1 MVSARMFADFSS
13 VALALAT
20 TRSSWSEVAER
31 LTVAVEGIRSSARPD
46 VEGIAGRRREVTEFW
61 NETVRKLT
69 LLSTLA
75 AHPDVSP
82 DQLVEVLAIV
92 LEKRDTGYSINDR
105 EQLALF
111 FEQGLPDDWV
121 SHSRIEE
128 PFRDLLLPE
137 LSSVFQMQLSA
148 SDADVTGRAVLR
160 ILRLVR
166 TANSLAAA
174 IPGDSVDELLAMI
187 RTGISN
193 PAAIRSAPE
202 LLPEPAVQR
211 TQVKQLVNE
220 LLKDENFSALARLT
234 KHLMASVSLPRH
246 LSEPDELQMGGV
258 SDIASR
264 GQLDKLLL
272 SELAHDDLTLS
283 VRLAL
288 NEALYLRRESPP
300 SARVSVRC
308 VLIDVSLPVWGI
320 PRLYG
325 LAVALSLCATAER
338 EIQIRCFRGENR
350 RLATLTLTTT
360 DGVAGHMAALSC
372 QASPEAVLEPFFE
385 AVREE
390 AALAEPVIITTSDI
404 LLNESFRRKLDAVW
418 QGDVWIITAER
429 NGQLQILRKTRQG
442 TSLYRKVQL
451 PLNEI
456 PDDRLTESIRQ
467 TEPGGEQPAILSLSQ
482 LPLLLMP
489 SVRAGR
495 VWHWGDWTVSVM
507 DDCRL
512 LLSQRRDQGA
522 RELANCLP
530 VSKEDRCF
538 VVDRWDETFAVICCV
553 QDRSSAT
560 LIQIRRTHLTLSTT
574 VVEHQLKQVT
584 DVHRTDSGLLMFGIN
599 NNGVPAC
606 CSVGYPT
613 PGFPSTL
620 PLPSSVVER
629 CGRVVRTE
637 HGVWHVLD
645 VVMAGNSEQDL
656 LSGAFSASWSFQAV
670 PDHLQS
676 MRQLAE
682 LTPGE
687 YVGMDDTGRL
697 IDPTDPGRFSG
708 IADCCERHNLVI
720 ERFCSVSLEGSQI
733 TVQGSGWGRTVV
745 LDVRNDRILSES
757 TSGIV
762 LEDSDTVELHGA
774 LERISSNQLKHH
786 FQFIGTDGR
795 RLLLK
800 SDDDVWYQIEFDV
813 VIDGLMMTRMRNVP
827 PALQSYR
834 LTNNSQGVATGY
846 TLQQTRWPGGG
857 KAWLDSRGMLHLK
870 SSDSSLPEITLV
882 LYEGLI
888 AGWTSNASVFG
899 NPCYIGTDNILP
911 GLRLIS
917 AADVWLKD
925 LLPLIESL
933 S

>member
-1 MVSARMFADFSS
+1 MFADSSS

-20 TRSSWSEVAER
+20 TRSSWAIVAER
-31 LTVAVEGIRSSARPD
+31 LTVAVEGVRNSARPD
-46 VEGIAGRRREVTEFW
+46 IEVIAGRRREVTEFW

-82 DQLVEVLAIV
+82 EQLVEVLAIV

-121 SHSRIEE
+121 SHSGIEE

-137 LSSVFQMQLSA
+137 SSSVFQMQLSA

-174 IPGDSVDELLAMI
+174 IPGDSVEELLAII
-187 RTGISN
+187 RSGISN

-202 LLPEPAVQR
+202 LLPKPTDQR
-211 TQVKQLVNE
+211 IQVKQLVSD
-220 LLKDENFSALARLT
+220 LLKDMNFSALARLT
-234 KHLMASVSLPRH
+234 KRLMAAVSLPRH
-246 LSEPDELQMGGV
+246 LSEPDELRIGGV

-300 SARVSVRC
+300 SARVFVRC

-350 RLATLTLTTT
+350 SLATLTLTTA
-360 DGVAGHMAALSC
+360 DGVAEHMAALSC

-390 AALAEPVIITTSDI
+390 AASAEPVIITTGDV
-404 LLNESFRRKLDAVW
+404 LLNESFRRKLDAAW
-418 QGDVWIITAER
+418 QGDVWIVTAER
-429 NGQLQILRKTRQG
+429 NGQLRILRKTRQG

-456 PDDRLTESIRQ
+456 LDDGLTEAIRQ
-467 TEPGGEQPAILSLSQ
+467 PEIGVEQPAIVSLSQ
-482 LPLLLMP
+482 LPLLLMH

-495 VWHWGDWTVSVM
+495 VWHWGDWTVGVM
-507 DDCRL
+507 DDGRL

-522 RELANCLP
+522 RELTNCLP
-530 VSKEDRCF
+530 VSKQDRCF
-538 VVDRWDETFAVICCV
+538 VVDRCGETFAVICCV
-553 QDRSSAT
+553 HDRSAAT
-560 LIQIRRTHLTLSTT
+560 LIQIRRTQLTVSTT
-574 VVEHQLKQVT
+574 VVEHQLRQVT
-584 DVHRTDSGLLMFGIN
+584 DVHRTDSGLLMFGVE

-606 CSVGYPT
+606 CSVGYPA
-613 PGFPSTL
+613 PRFSSTL

-637 HGVWHVLD
+637 DGVWHVLD
-645 VVMAGNSEQDL
+645 VVMTGSSEQDL

-682 LTPGE
+682 LTPGD

-708 IADCCERHNLVI
+708 IARCCKRHKLVI
-720 ERFCSVSLEGSQI
+720 ERFCSVSLEGDQLAVQCAGISQ
-733 TVQGSGWGRTVV
+733 TVAFN
-745 LDVRNDRILSES
+745 VRAVGVPPES
-757 TSGIV
+757 TSG
-762 LEDSDTVELHGA
+762 LLLDDFDSAELQLA
-774 LERISSNQLKHH
+774 LRRISSHPLKHR
-786 FQFIGTDGR
+786 FQFVGTDGR

-800 SDDDVWYQIEFDV
+800 SDDDEWYQIAFNV
-813 VIDGLMMTRMRNVP
+813 LNDGLLMTRTRNVLP
-827 PALQSYR
+827 TLQSYR
-834 LTNNSQGVATGY
+834 LTDNSQGVATGY
-846 TLQQTRWPGGG
+846 TLQQATWPGGG

-870 SSDSSLPEITLV
+870 SSDRTLPEITLV
-882 LYEGLI
+882 LYDGLI

-899 NPCYIGTDNILP
+899 NSLFIGTDNMFP